1 MKFEPHYSGK
11 SDRAYEALEFLRDAY
26 ERGLIGEIE
35 NMDDVL
41 DALDIAQDLEYAHQ
55 RLDQYHIEY

>member
-1 MKFEPHYSGK
+1 MKFEPHYISK
-11 SDRAYEALEFLRDAY
+11 ADLAFRALEFLRDAY

-35 NMDDVL
+35 NMDDVF